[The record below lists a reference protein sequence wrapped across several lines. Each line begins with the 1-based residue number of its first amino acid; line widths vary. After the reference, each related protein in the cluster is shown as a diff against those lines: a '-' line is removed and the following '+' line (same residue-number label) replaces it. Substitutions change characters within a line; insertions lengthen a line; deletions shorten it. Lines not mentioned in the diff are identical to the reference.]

1 MFEAAIA
8 WAKCDQTRIFGI
20 GERDARLGDAFEPGG
35 RRVTLEY
42 GGGIDD
48 GEVSPASKQDCLALA
63 GAQDERGGQKRGKL
77 RQSDRGEGTPFSGKP
92 LRAAT
97 GRLPAARCSPGAGGA
112 GNPPAPLRPGRD

>member
-48 GEVSPASKQDCLALA
+48 GEISPASKQDCLALA
-63 GAQDERGGQKRGKL
+63 GAQDERGGQKRGKP
-77 RQSDRGEGTPFSGKP
+77 RPSERGEGAAFGGER
-92 LRAAT
+92 LRA
-97 GRLPAARCSPGAGGA
+97 R
-112 GNPPAPLRPGRD
+112 NPPPPA

>member
-48 GEVSPASKQDCLALA
+48 GEISPARKQDCLALA
-63 GAQDERGGQKRGKL
+63 GAQDERGGEKRGKL
-77 RQSDRGEGTPFSGKP
+77 RPSDRGGGNAVGGKRP
-92 LRAAT
+92 GGGNR
-97 GRLPAARCSPGAGGA
+97 GPPAAGSHAGG
-112 GNPPAPLRPGRD
+112 GGGGKRPRSICS